1 MDALQVE
8 LKKMEELLNQEA
20 LSETPTP
27 GDAPSPVAE
36 KILCAM
42 IIGPTNGIK
51 AVIACMGTGNMTK
64 EELYFTI
71 WEVIGACERRGL
83 RVIAAVCDGAGVNRG
98 FFQIHTPL
106 YPTDSKVVFVVKNKF
121 ADRPLYFVN
130 DVAHLQKTSRNG
142 VYKSRQKVNA

>member
-1 MDALQVE
+1 MYLKKNLVYDKRTGKIVGYLKLDALQVE

-51 AVIACMGTGNMTK
+51 A
-64 EELYFTI
+64 E
-71 WEVIGACERRGL
+71 
-83 RVIAAVCDGAGVNRG
+83 
-98 FFQIHTPL
+98 
-106 YPTDSKVVFVVKNKF
+106 
-121 ADRPLYFVN
+121 
-130 DVAHLQKTSRNG
+130 
-142 VYKSRQKVNA
+142 